1 VLGENANHHRPDRS
15 ETHTMKMRILFLAMI
30 PCLFAL
36 GCGTEAEPTD
46 NSLRGEQVEPC
57 TPDDCIP
64 LGAQVEDNCPP
75 GTELQSGA
83 ECVDGDGECVW
94 DFWEACV
101 PVEGEP
107 PPPPENPPM
116 PHPSEG
122 PPRPVAPRPV

>member
-1 VLGENANHHRPDRS
+1 
-15 ETHTMKMRILFLAMI
+15 MKMRILFLAMI
-30 PCLFAL
+30 PCLFAV

-83 ECVDGDGECVW
+83 ECVDDRADLLDSRNGTSQR
-94 DFWEACV
+94 ACS
-101 PVEGEP
+101 GL
-107 PPPPENPPM
+107 
-116 PHPSEG
+116 SG
-122 PPRPVAPRPV
+122 SSRPQQ